1 MHWFNKSTTNSHS
14 LHSLLSTTKMTSK
27 CMFKTLV
34 ELGVGSFRS
43 RKNSVEFFYGNIDW
57 QLLTSNFLKFLG
69 HTRWGEKEE
78 TASPFRLFHSLHLEF
93 ESSSRPIR
101 TCEKTLRH
109 WKMYYYD
116 NGHFAINIPI
126 CLISINALA
135 ITTTGFDQ
143 HRVGKPRELTP
154 GNWGRNGYSQK
165 SSSYSQCF
173 LQLTIST

>member
-1 MHWFNKSTTNSHS
+1 
-14 LHSLLSTTKMTSK
+14 
-27 CMFKTLV
+27 MFKTLV

-143 HRVGKPRELTP
+143 HRVGKPRELSRETEVLMVIA
-154 GNWGRNGYSQK
+154 K
-165 SSSYSQCF
+165 SRLVTVSASYN
-173 LQLTIST
+173 LLYQLSDLMLRWSVVI